1 MNLRPG
7 YLATLFLLLFAAT
20 GVNAQAVTELITI
33 KNELVSFEVQSRFE
47 PYVGQAP
54 SDGTVEI
61 EEGAVFNYTI
71 TYTPDQGFVGDDG
84 MLLVYFP
91 FDQSIAFE
99 QYEIQVLEAF
109 VKANH
114 DFAAT
119 TANAPVTISPL
130 LNDSTNIGTL
140 QLTGVPITNAGVAEV
155 IDDQIVFTPAPGFS
169 GLTDLNYTIC
179 TDGNACALGTIS
191 VNVAPAPGSASVDT
205 VRVFTTRE
213 ESQYIFAPEDA
224 VALGDPEHGDV
235 LLHDGVMAYQPHADF
250 VGEEFLAY
258 SLPDGGATT
267 VFHVTVLD
275 LQPNN
280 FAVEDRQY
288 TPINTAQTFNVLY
301 NDLYSVFADCVTFG
315 APRYGTLTENVPNGE
330 VTYTPPENWSGVD
343 QFTYSSKAFNCE
355 GEAELATV
363 YIFVSNFS
371 PADNE
376 TKITVPEG
384 AATDLTYD
392 VPGGDVSWSV
402 IDEPT
407 RGVVA
412 VSPVTGK
419 INYQPNVGTAG
430 QVDAFTLSYCL
441 NENEN
446 GECQFSTLVE
456 VEVAITPA
464 DPNACSDEDC
474 VWPGDTNNDGVVDV
488 GDLLPI
494 GLAMGQTGVPRSEGS
509 EAWSPQYA
517 EDWSQNELNG
527 VNLKHVDADGDQ
539 VITAADTAV
548 VMSNLGLGHRLRA
561 EVQNFTTF
569 QLSLVGPT
577 VVEPGDLVV
586 LDLIAGANA
595 VIVED
600 VYGIRWPFVYDN
612 NVVDPSTVGID
623 FGEDSWIS
631 YDSPIMGVSTNNPE
645 MGRMEAAV
653 TRTNGQGI
661 SGFGPI
667 ATVNAVIVEDVY
679 GIRPDAGSTTAD
691 ESFTVTFGGGEGAAV
706 MSASGHMDAVTVNP
720 LTVTVNPQPATDVAG
735 FTPDD
740 ASIYLDG
747 KLIAYPNPT
756 GGNLTVH
763 LNGQQQF
770 SALQVTDM
778 TGRVL
783 LSEQGLSTNHRDIS
797 LAQMPNGIYTLT
809 ITTDAGVVNRKIEVL
824 R

>member
-7 YLATLFLLLFAAT
+7 SLAMLFLLVCAFS
-20 GVNAQAVTELITI
+20 GVNAQAVTELVTI
-33 KNELVSFEVQSRFE
+33 KNEAISFEVQSRFE
-47 PYVGQAP
+47 PYVGQSP
-54 SDGTVEI
+54 SDGDVVI

-119 TANAPVTISPL
+119 TSDAAVTISPL

-140 QLTGVPITNAGVAEV
+140 RLTGIPITNAGVAEV
-155 IDDQIVFTPAPGFS
+155 IGDQIVFTPSPGFA

-191 VNVAPAPGSASVDT
+191 VNVASAPGAADVDT
-205 VRVFTTRE
+205 IRVFTTRE
-213 ESQYIFAPEDA
+213 EPQFIFAPEDA
-224 VALGDPEHGDV
+224 VALEDPQNGDV
-235 LLHDGVMAYQPHADF
+235 LMHDGVMAYQPHAGF
-250 VGEEFLAY
+250 VGDEYLSY
-258 SLPDGGATT
+258 SMPNSSATT
-267 VFHVTVLD
+267 IFHVTVLD
-275 LQPNN
+275 LRPNE

-288 TPINTAQTFNVLY
+288 TPVNTSQTFNVLY

-315 APRYGTLTENVPNGE
+315 APRYGTIAENVPNGE

-363 YIFVSNFS
+363 YVFVSNFS

-384 AATDLTYD
+384 VATDLTYD
-392 VPGGDVSWSV
+392 IPGGDVAWSIV
-402 IDEPT
+402 DEPT
-407 RGVVA
+407 LGEVFA
-412 VSPVTGK
+412 NPVTGR
-419 INYQPNVGTAG
+419 INYQPNPGTSG
-430 QVDAFTLSYCL
+430 QTDGFTLAYCL
-441 NENEN
+441 NADDN
-446 GECQFSTLVE
+446 GDCQFTTLVE
-456 VEVAITPA
+456 VEVAITA
-464 DPNACSDEDC
+464 EDPNACADEDC

-494 GLAMGQTGVPRSEGS
+494 GLAMGQTGVPRVGGS
-509 EAWSPQYA
+509 QGWSPQYA
-517 EDWSQNELNG
+517 EDWSQEVNG

-539 VITAADTAV
+539 VISAADTAV
-548 VMSNLGLGHRLRA
+548 VMANLGLGHRLRS
-561 EVQNFTTF
+561 EVQNFTSF
-569 QLSLVGPT
+569 QMSLVGPS

-612 NVVDPSTVGID
+612 NIVDPSTVGIN
-623 FGEDSWIS
+623 FGEDSWMS
-631 YDSPIMGVSTNNPE
+631 YDSPIMGVSVNDPE
-645 MGRMEAAV
+645 TGMLQSAV

-679 GIRPDAGSTTAD
+679 GIRPDAGQATAD
-691 ESFTVTFGGGEGAAV
+691 ESFTITFGGGEGAVA
-706 MSASGHMDAVTVNP
+706 MSASGHLDAVTVNP
-720 LTVTVNPQPATDVAG
+720 LTVRVNTQPAIDVAG

-740 ASIYLDG
+740 ARIYLDG

-763 LNGQQQF
+763 LNGQQEF

-783 LSEQGLSTNHRDIS
+783 ISEQGLATNHRDIS

-809 ITTDAGVVNRKIEVL
+809 ITTEAGVVNRKIEVL